1 MPREHQPARIRK
13 RNRVG
18 LYRESEGFIVPLEGM
33 GQHNPARGKE
43 PCFVHATKERR
54 RWGLPVLITP
64 ETIRTL
70 QRKLYRKAK
79 QEPSCRFHALYD
91 KVYRAD
97 ILEFAYRLVRAN
109 KGSAGIDGV
118 TFETIEENEGAPAF
132 IGELE
137 EALRNKTYKPDPV
150 KRVMI
155 PKSDGSQRPLGIPTI
170 RDRVAQMAAKLVI
183 EPIFEADFCETSYG
197 FRPKKS
203 AHNAVDDVTY
213 AMNIGY
219 TEVIDADLSKY
230 FDTIP
235 HANLMATVAERICD
249 GEILRLI
256 QMWLKAPIME
266 MDKDGTKRNIGGGK
280 GNRKG
285 TPQGGVIS
293 PLLSNLYLHI
303 LDRIWERNNLQHRL
317 GARIVRYADDIVIL
331 CRRNKSDKAMA
342 VLRQILERL
351 KLALNETKTKIV
363 NSHKGKFDFL
373 GFTIWIAESRKNGN
387 LYSHVQP
394 SKKALQAIKDS
405 VTAITQRKMT
415 VKPLEKIVTE
425 VNATVRGWVGYF
437 HFKNCSKVLTHLR
450 GHVEE
455 RLRTH
460 LRKRHKVKARGT
472 GYARYGSQVLYGK
485 YGLYK
490 VPTTAG
496 WKKAHAV

>member
-1 MPREHQPARIRK
+1 
-13 RNRVG
+13 
-18 LYRESEGFIVPLEGM
+18 M
-33 GQHNPARGKE
+33 GI
-43 PCFVHATKERR
+43 ATM
-54 RWGLPVLITP
+54 LTTP

-79 QEPSCRFHALYD
+79 QEPACRFHALYD

-109 KGSAGIDGV
+109 KGSAGIDGI
-118 TFETIEENEGAPAF
+118 TFEAIEENEGATAF
-132 IGELE
+132 IAELE
-137 EALRNKTYKPDPV
+137 EALKNKTYKPDPV
-150 KRVMI
+150 KRVTI
-155 PKSDGSQRPLGIPTI
+155 PKSDGSKRPLGIPTI

-183 EPIFEADFCETSYG
+183 EPIFEADFCKTSYG

-203 AHNAVDDVTY
+203 AHDAVDDVAY
-213 AMNIGY
+213 AMNTGY

-235 HANLMATVAERICD
+235 HANLMKVVAERICD

-256 QMWLKAPIME
+256 QMWLKAPVME

-303 LDRIWERNNLQHRL
+303 LDRIWERRNLQQRL

-331 CRRNKSDKAMA
+331 CRKNKSDKAMT

-351 KLALNETKTKIV
+351 ELTLNETKTKIV
-363 NSHKGKFDFL
+363 NAFNGKFDFL
-373 GFTIWIAESRKNGN
+373 GFSIWMGKGRKTRN
-387 LYSHVQP
+387 YYPHVQP
-394 SKKALQAIKDS
+394 SKKSVQTIKDR
-405 VTAITQRKMT
+405 VTNLTRRERTIM
-415 VKPLEKIVTE
+415 PFDWIVNE
-425 VNATVRGWVGYF
+425 VNATVRGWAGYF
-437 HFKNCSKVLTHLR
+437 HYRNCSKALGQVR
-450 GHVEE
+450 NHVEQ
-455 RLRTH
+455 RVITH
-460 LRKRHKVKARGT
+460 LRKRHKVRDRKA
-472 GYARYGSQVLYGK
+472 GYVKFPNRSLYEK

-490 VPTTAG
+490 VPTSAV
-496 WKKAHAV
+496 WMKAHAL

>member
-1 MPREHQPARIRK
+1 M
-13 RNRVG
+13 
-18 LYRESEGFIVPLEGM
+18 L
-33 GQHNPARGKE
+33 
-43 PCFVHATKERR
+43 T
-54 RWGLPVLITP
+54 TP

-79 QEPSCRFHALYD
+79 QEPACRFHALYD

-97 ILEFAYRLVRAN
+97 ILSHAYYLVRAK

-118 TFETIEENEGAPAF
+118 TFEAIEENEGASAF

-137 EALRNKTYKPDPV
+137 EALRNKTYAPDPV

-170 RDRVAQMAAKLVI
+170 RDRVAQMAVKLVI

-203 AHNAVDDVTY
+203 AHDAVDDVAY
-213 AMNIGY
+213 AMNTGY

-235 HANLMATVAERICD
+235 HAKLMATVAERICD

-256 QMWLKAPIME
+256 QMWLKAPVME

-293 PLLSNLYLHI
+293 PLLSNLYLHL
-303 LDRIWERNNLQHRL
+303 LDRIWERHKLQQRL

-331 CRRNKSDKAMA
+331 CRRTKSGKAMTI
-342 VLRQILERL
+342 LRQILERL
-351 KLALNETKTKIV
+351 ELSLNEAKTKIV
-363 NSHKGKFDFL
+363 NAHKERFDFL
-373 GFTIWIAESRKNGN
+373 GFTLWMGESRKTGN
-387 LYSHVQP
+387 LYPHVQP
-394 SKKALQAIKDS
+394 SKNALQKIKDR
-405 VTAITQRKMT
+405 VTELTQRARTIM
-415 VKPLEKIVTE
+415 PLEWVVNE
-425 VNATVRGWVGYF
+425 LNATVRGWVGYF
-437 HFKNCSKVLTHLR
+437 HYRNCNKALTHLR

-460 LRKRHKVKARGT
+460 LRKRHKVRDRKA
-472 GYARYGSQVLYGK
+472 GYVKFRNRKLYGR

-496 WKKAHAV
+496 WTKAHA